1 MMKHS
6 LVVAMVATVAAVTT
20 AGPVAAGKATLNLV
34 LVLDGLRPDSITEQ
48 ETPHLWRL
56 REEGVN
62 FPNGHSVFPTVTR
75 ANAAAIGSGVYP
87 DRNGIFGNT
96 LYVRQVDPNH
106 SFGNDDHKNLL
117 RLDAATGERMVLS
130 KTLGEILAER
140 GKTLAVVSSGST
152 GSALLVN
159 PRAPKGV
166 GVLVN
171 AYWEP
176 GVRVAFPDTVDDA
189 ILRRF
194 PAAPK
199 KGGAQDPYGAQVSW
213 TERVLRDYVL
223 PDLKPDVIV
232 NWLTEPDHIQHAL
245 GAGSAE
251 ARAAIRNDD
260 REIGLVLDRLGEL
273 GLADK
278 TNIIVVS
285 DHGFGHGIF
294 GVNVANELTK
304 AGLKLGPDS
313 DDVVIASSG
322 QTTSLH
328 VRDRSPERIGAIVRF
343 LQRQKWVGVLF
354 TAGKPDSS
362 GVPVE
367 GRVPGTFAL
376 ELVHLANDERGP
388 DIVFTFPWSSAKS
401 PSGLPGSDYTEAP
414 ATGPLTGSA
423 GNHGSMSPWSVRNT
437 FIAWGANF
445 KRGVTVRTPSSN
457 VDLVP
462 TLLAL
467 MNLESEMDPGRFDGR
482 TLSEAFADG
491 LTRNRCRSRFEPIS
505 SSPMTMTIAPPCSLP
520 NSIGSATSTRAGAF
534 ADRAIDAHAARWQ
547 ISDSIFKQ
555 PQH

>member
-1 MMKHS
+1 MFQKTVF
-6 LVVAMVATVAAVTT
+6 VVATT
-20 AGPVAAGKATLNLV
+20 AIIVAVLASGPAVAGKAVLNLV
-34 LVLDGLRPDSITEQ
+34 LVLDGLRPDSITAE

-62 FPNGHSVFPTVTR
+62 FLNGHSVFPTVTR
-75 ANAAAIGSGVYP
+75 ANATAIGTGVYP

-117 RLDAATGERMVLS
+117 RMDAATGGRMVLS
-130 KTLGEILAER
+130 KSLAEILAER
-140 GKTLAVVSSGST
+140 GKTLAVVSSGTT
-152 GSALLVN
+152 GSALLVS

-176 GVRVAFPDTVDDA
+176 GVRVAFPDPVNEA
-189 ILRRF
+189 ILGRF
-194 PAAPK
+194 PAAPR
-199 KGGAQDPYGAQVSW
+199 KGGAQDPYVEQVNW

-223 PDLKPDVIV
+223 SDLKPDVIV
-232 NWLTEPDHIQHAL
+232 NWLTEPDHLQHAA
-245 GAGSAE
+245 GAGSPE

-260 REIGLVLDRLGEL
+260 REIGLVLDRLQEL

-294 GVNVANELTK
+294 GVNVTNELMK
-304 AGLKLGPDS
+304 AGLKVGADS
-313 DDVVIASSG
+313 DDVVVASSG
-322 QTTSLH
+322 QTMSLH
-328 VRDRSPERIGAIVRF
+328 VRDRNPERIGEIVRY
-343 LQRQKWVGVLF
+343 LQRQSWVGVLF
-354 TAGKPDSS
+354 TVGKPGST

-376 ELVHLANDERGP
+376 ELVHLANSERGP

-401 PSGLPGSDYTEAP
+401 PSGLQGLDYTEATT
-414 ATGPLTGSA
+414 TGPLTGNA
-423 GNHGSMSPWSVRNT
+423 GNHGSMSPWTVHNT
-437 FIAWGANF
+437 FIAWGADF

-457 VDLVP
+457 VDLAP

-467 MNLESEMDPGRFDGR
+467 MNLDKEVDLGRFDGR
-482 TLSEAFADG
+482 ALREAFADG
-491 LTRNRCRSRFEPIS
+491 PDEEQVPIQVRTYFVKTDNHS
-505 SSPMTMTIAPPCSLP
+505 Y
-520 NSIGSATSTRAGAF
+520 RAALQITEL
-534 ADRAIDAHAARWQ
+534 DRQRYVDKSWRIR
-547 ISDSIFKQ
+547 
-555 PQH
+555 

>member
-1 MMKHS
+1 MMKHCFA
-6 LVVAMVATVAAVTT
+6 VAMVATVAALTT
-20 AGPVAAGKATLNLV
+20 AGPVAAGKAALNLV

-106 SFGNDDHKNLL
+106 SFGNDDHNNLL

-130 KTLGEILAER
+130 KSLGEILAER

-171 AYWEP
+171 AYWDP
-176 GVRVAFPDTVDDA
+176 GVRVAFPNTVNDA

-199 KGGAQDPYGAQVSW
+199 KGGARDPYVEQVSW
-213 TERVLRDYVL
+213 TEQVLRDYVL

-294 GVNVANELTK
+294 GVDVANELIK

-322 QTTSLH
+322 QAMSLH

-354 TAGKPDSS
+354 TAGKPDRS

-401 PSGLPGSDYTEAP
+401 PSGLPGSDYTEAT
-414 ATGPLTGSA
+414 ATGPLSGSA
-423 GNHGSMSPWSVRNT
+423 GNHGSMSPWTVRNT
-437 FIAWGANF
+437 FIAWGTDF

-457 VDLVP
+457 VDLAP

-467 MNLESEMDPGRFDGR
+467 MNLDSEVDLARFDGR
-482 TLSEAFADG
+482 PLSEAFAGGPDEEQVPIQVRTYFVKSDDDDYRAALQ
-491 LTRNRCRSRFEPIS
+491 LTE
-505 SSPMTMTIAPPCSLP
+505 L
-520 NSIGSATSTRAGAF
+520 
-534 ADRAIDAHAARWQ
+534 DRQRYVDKSWRIR
-547 ISDSIFKQ
+547 
-555 PQH
+555 

>member
-1 MMKHS
+1 MKKLS
-6 LVVAMVATVAAVTT
+6 CAAAMVVTLAMAIA
-20 AGPVAAGKATLNLV
+20 AGPAAAGKATLNLV

-56 REEGVN
+56 RLEGVN
-62 FPNGHSVFPTVTR
+62 FLNGHAVFPTVTR

-96 LYVRQVDPNH
+96 LYVPQVDPSH
-106 SFGNDDHKNLL
+106 AFGNDDHNNLL
-117 RLDAATGERMVLS
+117 RLDAATGGGMVLTKS
-130 KTLGEILAER
+130 FAEILAER

-176 GVRVAFPDTVDDA
+176 GVRVAFPDAVNEV

-194 PAAPK
+194 PAAPR
-199 KGGAQDPYGAQVSW
+199 KGGAKDPYVEQVSW

-223 PDLKPDVIV
+223 PELKPDVIV
-232 NWLTEPDHIQHAL
+232 NWLTEPDHIQHAI
-245 GAGSAE
+245 GAGSTE

-294 GVNVANELTK
+294 GVNVTGGLMK

-322 QTTSLH
+322 QTMSLH
-328 VRDRSPERIGAIVRF
+328 VRDRNPEKIGAIVRF
-343 LQRQKWVGVLF
+343 LQHQPWVGVLF

-376 ELVHLANDERGP
+376 ELVHLENSERGP
-388 DIVFTFPWSSAKS
+388 DIVFTLPWSSAKS
-401 PSGLPGSDYTEAP
+401 PTGLPGTDYTEAP
-414 ATGPLTGSA
+414 TTGPLTGTA
-423 GNHGSMSPWSVRNT
+423 GNHGSMSPWTVRNT
-437 FIAWGANF
+437 FIAWGADF
-445 KRGVTVRTPSSN
+445 KHGVTVRTPSSN

-467 MNLESEMDPGRFDGR
+467 MNLEGAVDLNRFDGR
-482 TLSEAFADG
+482 ALSEAFADG
-491 LTRNRCRSRFEPIS
+491 PDEEQVPIQVRTYFVKSDDDEYRAALQVTELDRQRYIDKSWRTR
-505 SSPMTMTIAPPCSLP
+505 
-520 NSIGSATSTRAGAF
+520 
-534 ADRAIDAHAARWQ
+534 
-547 ISDSIFKQ
+547 
-555 PQH
+555 

>member
-1 MMKHS
+1 MTKHS
-6 LVVAMVATVAAVTT
+6 LVVAIVATLAAVTT
-20 AGPVAAGKATLNLV
+20 AGPATAGKAALNLV
-34 LVLDGLRPDSITEQ
+34 FVLDGLRPDSITPA

-56 REEGVN
+56 REEGAN
-62 FPNGHSVFPTVTR
+62 FINGHSVFPTVTR
-75 ANAAAIGSGVYP
+75 VNAAAIGSGVYP

-106 SFGNDDHKNLL
+106 SFGNDDHSNLL
-117 RLDAATGERMVLS
+117 RLDAATGGRMVLA
-130 KTLGEILAER
+130 KTFGEILAER

-166 GVLVN
+166 GVLIN

-176 GVRVAFPDTVDDA
+176 GARVAFPDAVNDA
-189 ILRRF
+189 ILHRF
-194 PAAPK
+194 PAAPAK
-199 KGGAQDPYGAQVSW
+199 RGAKDAYVDQVSW

-223 PDLKPDVIV
+223 SELKPDVIV

-245 GAGSAE
+245 GAGSVE

-260 REIGLVLDRLGEL
+260 REIGLVLDRLSEL

-294 GVNVANELTK
+294 GVNVANELIK
-304 AGLKLGPDS
+304 AGLKAGPDS

-322 QTTSLH
+322 QTMSLH
-328 VRDRSPERIGAIVRF
+328 VRDRSEARIGAIVRF
-343 LQRQKWVGVLF
+343 LQQQKWVGVVF
-354 TAGKPDSS
+354 TAGQPGSS

-367 GRVPGTFAL
+367 GRMPGTFAL
-376 ELVHLANDERGP
+376 ELVHLENSERGP

-401 PSGLPGSDYTEAP
+401 PSGLSGTDYTEA
-414 ATGPLTGSA
+414 ATTGPLTGPA
-423 GNHGSMSPWSVRNT
+423 GNHGSMSPWTVRNT
-437 FIAWGANF
+437 FIAWGVDF
-445 KRGVTVRTPSSN
+445 KHGATVRTPSSN

-467 MNLESEMDPGRFDGR
+467 MNLDGDVGLARFDGR
-482 TLSEAFADG
+482 PLREAFAEGPDEEQVPVQVRTYVVKSDDG
-491 LTRNRCRSRFEPIS
+491 SYGAALQLTELDSQRY
-505 SSPMTMTIAPPCSLP
+505 
-520 NSIGSATSTRAGAF
+520 
-534 ADRAIDAHAARWQ
+534 IDKSWR
-547 ISDSIFKQ
+547 IR
-555 PQH
+555 

>member
-1 MMKHS
+1 VLHRS
-6 LVVAMVATVAAVTT
+6 FAAITAAIIVAIFAGGPAV
-20 AGPVAAGKATLNLV
+20 AGKATLSPV
-34 LVLDGLRPDSITEQ
+34 LVLDGLRPDSITAE

-62 FPNGHSVFPTVTR
+62 FLNGHSVFPTVTR
-75 ANAAAIGSGVYP
+75 ANATAIGSGVYP
-87 DRNGIFGNT
+87 DRNGIFGNNI
-96 LYVRQVDPNH
+96 YVRQVDPNH
-106 SFGNDDHKNLL
+106 AFGNDDHKNLL
-117 RLDAATGERMVLS
+117 RLDAATGGRMVMT

-140 GKTLAVVSSGST
+140 GKTLAVVSSGTT

-159 PRAPKGV
+159 PRAVKGV

-176 GVRVAFPDTVDDA
+176 GVRVAFPDAANDA

-194 PAAPK
+194 PTAPK
-199 KGGAQDPYGAQVSW
+199 KGGAQDPYVEQVTW

-223 PDLKPDVIV
+223 PDLKPDLIV
-232 NWLTEPDHIQHAL
+232 NWLTEPDHLQHAV
-245 GAGSAE
+245 GAGSPE

-260 REIGLVLDRLGEL
+260 REIGLVLDRLREL

-294 GVNVANELTK
+294 GVNVTNELMK
-304 AGLKLGPDS
+304 AGLKVGADS
-313 DDVVIASSG
+313 DDVVVASSG
-322 QTTSLH
+322 QTMSLH

-343 LQRQKWVGVLF
+343 LQRQPWVGVLF
-354 TAGKPDSS
+354 TAGKPGGT

-376 ELVHLANDERGP
+376 ELVHLANSERGP

-401 PSGLPGSDYTEAP
+401 PSGLQGLDYTEATT
-414 ATGPLTGSA
+414 TGPLTGTA
-423 GNHGSMSPWSVRNT
+423 GNHGSMSPWTVHNT
-437 FIAWGANF
+437 FIAWGVDF

-457 VDLVP
+457 VDLAP

-467 MNLESEMDPGRFDGR
+467 MNLEKEVDLGRFDGR
-482 TLSEAFADG
+482 ALREAFADG
-491 LTRNRCRSRFEPIS
+491 PDEEQVPIQVR
-505 SSPMTMTIAPPCSLP
+505 TYFVKTDDD
-520 NSIGSATSTRAGAF
+520 GYRAALQITEL
-534 ADRAIDAHAARWQ
+534 DRQRYVDKSWRIR
-547 ISDSIFKQ
+547 
-555 PQH
+555 